1 LVARAARQREIV
13 LVNDVRQATD
23 WLSNPWLPDTHSEM
37 TVPIIAEEKVIGVLD
52 VQSDKVAGLDEGDK
66 DLLRSLANHVAVAM
80 TNAQLYKKEKDLR
93 QAEAERAQELAKLNA
108 DLKAAQAELLRQER
122 LATLGQLT
130 ATVSHEIRNPLATIR
145 ASAFA
150 IDGKTRDKDLGL
162 EPALD
167 RIQRNITRCDNIISE
182 LLDYTRMPGL
192 NLQLIHID
200 HWLHQVLDEQT
211 LPEGITLSRKLTA
224 GVEISLDPERFRR
237 VIINLVDNACQ
248 AMLELSQSND
258 KPLVLSIQS
267 EVVGQQLRISISDT
281 GPGIPPDVMSHIF
294 TPLYS
299 TKGFGVGLGL
309 SVVQEIVKQHKGK
322 IEITSEVG
330 QGTQATLWLPLL

>member
-1 LVARAARQREIV
+1 VA
-13 LVNDVRQATD
+13 L
-23 WLSNPWLPDTHSEM
+23 
-37 TVPIIAEEKVIGVLD
+37 
-52 VQSDKVAGLDEGDK
+52 
-66 DLLRSLANHVAVAM
+66 
-80 TNAQLYKKEKDLR
+80 TNAQLYQTEQRLR
-93 QAEAERAQELAKLNA
+93 QVEAERAQELAKLNA
-108 DLKAAQAELLRQER
+108 DLKTAQAELLRQER

-145 ASAFA
+145 VSAFA
-150 IDGKTRDKDLGL
+150 IDRKTRDKGLGL

-182 LLDYTRMPGL
+182 LLDYTRMPDL
-192 NLQLIHID
+192 SPTLVHID

-224 GVEISLDPERFRR
+224 GVEVSLDPERFRR

-248 AMLELSQSND
+248 AMLGSGQSND
-258 KPLVLSIQS
+258 KPLVLSVQS
-267 EVVGQQLRISISDT
+267 EVVDQQLRILISDT
-281 GPGIPPDVMSHIF
+281 GPGIPPETLPHIF
-294 TPLYS
+294 DPLYS

-309 SVVQEIVKQHKGK
+309 SVVQEITKQHQGK

-330 QGTQATLWLPLL
+330 QGTQAILWLPLL